1 MSPTTFSLSNKC
13 YNGILYPCQCLEL
26 GYLIRYQ
33 SGDTDPQPAFF
44 LNGEEAPTC
53 SEEPACTGVTTTD
66 STTVEDATT
75 IAGTTAGH
83 ICESDP
89 CHPDAFCDE
98 DGDNHLCICPPN
110 FNKTGVDLY
119 DSSSNE
125 TACEVLGSDYDHI

>member
-33 SGDTDPQPAFF
+33 SGDKPQPEFF
-44 LNGEEAPTC
+44 FNGEEAPSC
-53 SEEPACTGVTTTD
+53 SDEPACTGVTTTID
-66 STTVEDATT
+66 DAAT

-83 ICESDP
+83 ICESDS
-89 CHPDAFCDE
+89 CHPDALCEEDE
-98 DGDNHLCICPPN
+98 GNHLCICPPN
-110 FNKTGVDLY
+110 FNETGVDLY

-125 TACEVLGSDYDHI
+125 TACEVLGSYFDHIY